1 LMVVFDE
8 SITTD
13 TQHGGGHV
21 AAVVIGPNVKP
32 GYKSTTLYQHQ
43 NTLKTLMKALGL
55 SSFPGAASGTQDM
68 GEFF

>member
-1 LMVVFDE
+1 LGF
-8 SITTD
+8 
-13 TQHGGGHV
+13 
-21 AAVVIGPNVKP
+21 AARIPFVLRFALDSYFVPP
-32 GYKSTTLYQHQ
+32 RHQ